1 MRVAATRTLPSCIN
15 SNIAPV
21 AFFES
26 RGAPGDYA
34 GGVVAGLVNNYI
46 RQAARALCKS
56 YDTLSD
62 AMKKMFRMAVEE
74 SPVVE
79 IITCCHLLQ
88 QLEALCPSFD
98 FGDLDLTV
106 GDVLHELNCQS
117 TRIAGSFGRDGS
129 TATTYRMVVCQRI
142 GGNETPLMLQ
152 VFGDPDYDPE
162 LYQFVPHN
170 GDPTRK
176 FATVVFKN
184 AALATK
190 TASHG
195 FRNRRARNGIH
206 QYVNRA
212 FYKHL
217 VGATFGKDRP
227 YIETGVQREFTI
239 EHLGGGV
246 WAQKDYHNNATF
258 MLPEGTVFRDWS
270 E

>member
-26 RGAPGDYA
+26 RGAPGDYT
-34 GGVVAGLVNNYI
+34 GSMVSGLVTNYI
-46 RQAARALCKS
+46 KQAARVLCKS

-62 AMKKMFRMAVEE
+62 AKKKMFRMAVEE

-88 QLEALCPSFD
+88 HLEALCPFLD

-106 GDVLHELNCQS
+106 GDVLHELTAQDS
-117 TRIAGSFGRDGS
+117 SLTGRS
-129 TATTYRMVVCQRI
+129 KATTFRMVVCERI
-142 GGNETPLMLQ
+142 GGNVTPLTLQ

-162 LYQFVPHN
+162 LYRFVPHN

-176 FATVVFKN
+176 FAMVVFKD
-184 AALATK
+184 AAAQTV
-190 TASHG
+190 SYG
-195 FRNRRARNGIH
+195 FRNRRARNGIQ
-206 QYVNRA
+206 QYENRA

-217 VGATFGKDRP
+217 VGATLGKDRP

-246 WAQKDYHNNATF
+246 WAQKDYRESATF
-258 MLPEGTVFRDWS
+258 VLPEGTLFRDWA
-270 E
+270 

>member
-1 MRVAATRTLPSCIN
+1 MAATRTLPSCIN

-21 AFFES
+21 TFFAS
-26 RGAPGDYA
+26 RGAPGDYT
-34 GGVVAGLVNNYI
+34 GSMPSGLVTNYVK
-46 RQAARALCKS
+46 QAARALCPAF
-56 YDTLSD
+56 DTLS
-62 AMKKMFRMAVEE
+62 AAKQKMVRMAVEE

-79 IITCCHLLQ
+79 IIACSHLLQ
-88 QLEALCPSFD
+88 HLEALCPSFD

-106 GDVLHELNCQS
+106 GDVLHELTAQDS
-117 TRIAGSFGRDGS
+117 SRDGRS
-129 TATTYRMVVCQRI
+129 KATTFRMVVCERI
-142 GGNETPLMLQ
+142 GGNVTPLMLQ
-152 VFGDPDYDPE
+152 VFGDPGYEPV
-162 LYQFVPHN
+162 LYRFVPHN

-176 FATVVFKN
+176 FAMVVFKD
-184 AALATK
+184 AAKK
-190 TASHG
+190 TVSHG
-195 FRNRRARNGIH
+195 FRTRRARNGIH

-217 VGATFGKDRP
+217 VTATFGKDRP